1 MNEHIERTMNF
12 IVQQQAQFASDIQ
25 KLQESQAK
33 TEQAVAKTAATVDRT
48 SEAVD
53 RTTEAVAHMTEVV
66 AETAQV
72 VTRLANVT
80 HAGFTD
86 VNAKINALVDAQIRN
101 EENTARIEGNIDRL
115 EENATRTDESL
126 RNLISEVDRERRE
139 RRNGR

>member
-33 TEQAVAKTAATVDRT
+33 TEQAVAKTTATVDRT
-48 SEAVD
+48 SEAV
-53 RTTEAVAHMTEVV
+53 AHITEVV
-66 AETAQV
+66 AETVQV

-86 VNAKINALVDAQIRN
+86 VNAKMNALVDAQIRN
-101 EENTARIEGNIDRL
+101 EANIARQAANIDRL
-115 EENATRTDESL
+115 EENAARTDESL
-126 RNLISEVDRERRE
+126 RNLISEFDRERRE